1 MIRELGR
8 VGEPPGAA
16 SWRVRRAVARVA
28 GGGRVSETR
37 LQSAKA
43 ILEGEP
49 FPHDQET
56 YHSMAVKLAINGF
69 GRIGRNVFR
78 AQMQNPAI
86 DIVAINDITDTKT
99 LAHLLK
105 YDSVLGNLDADVSA
119 TEDGLNV
126 DGDDFRIFSERDP
139 ARIPWSSVGA
149 EIVVESTG
157 LFTKR
162 ELAEKHLGGT
172 VQRVVIS
179 APAKG
184 EDLTVVLGVNDDQLD
199 ASHRV
204 ISNASCTTNCLAP
217 VAKVLQDAFGVVK
230 ATMTT
235 VHSYT
240 NDQRTLDL
248 PHSDLRRAR
257 AAALNMI
264 PTKTGAAA
272 AIGLVMPELKGKCDG
287 FAIRV
292 PTPNVSVVDLVAEL
306 RASATAEQVNEAL
319 REAAEGRLQ
328 GILGYTEEPLVSSD
342 FMRNPNS
349 SIVDGPMTRVIGAN
363 MVKVL
368 AWYDNEWGYSN
379 RVVDLVG
386 RLAA

>member
-1 MIRELGR
+1 M
-8 VGEPPGAA
+8 AA
-16 SWRVRRAVARVA
+16 QV
-28 GGGRVSETR
+28 
-37 LQSAKA
+37 
-43 ILEGEP
+43 
-49 FPHDQET
+49 
-56 YHSMAVKLAINGF
+56 AINGF

-78 AQMQNPAI
+78 AQLGNPEI
-86 DIVAINDITDTKT
+86 DIVAINDITNTKT

-105 YDSVLGNLDADVSA
+105 YDSVLGNLDAEVSA
-119 TEDGLNV
+119 TENTLTV
-126 DGDDFRIFSERDP
+126 DGNRFRIFSERDP
-139 ARIPWSSVGA
+139 ARIPWNSVGA

-162 ELAEKHLGGT
+162 EDASKHLGGS
-172 VQRVVIS
+172 VKRVVIS

-184 EDLTVVLGVNDDQLD
+184 EDITVVLGVNDDQID
-199 ASHRV
+199 DSHTV

-217 VAKVLQDAFGVVK
+217 VAKVLHDKFGIAK

-264 PTKTGAAA
+264 PTNTGAAA
-272 AIGLVMPELKGKCDG
+272 AIGLVMPDLKGKCDG

-306 RASATAEQVNEAL
+306 NTAVTTEQVNTAL
-319 REAAEGRLQ
+319 REAAEGRLH
-328 GILGYTEEPLVSSD
+328 GILSYTDEPLVSSD

-349 SIVDGPMTRVIGAN
+349 SIVDGKMTRVIGDN

-368 AWYDNEWGYSN
+368 SWYDNEWGYSN
-379 RVVDLVG
+379 RVVDLVS
-386 RLAA
+386 RLVA